1 MGVGR
6 IRING
11 CIISISAK
19 KIKRNDGDVPIFVCR
34 TSDKPLVSILCLAG
48 DCNVI
53 SRFGLK
59 ITAVFPVDSDVLY
72 ELESSKVVSEIESDV
87 DGILTDIYYEEGDEV
102 DKIKVTG
109 IELKK
114 AQVPKEMKQF
124 LNDIYSG
131 VVNDCW
137 EEKDYEN
144 YVNDLYNKFSKFNI
158 NEISFWKGYSTARE
172 SIGFLQMA
180 VGTTGIA
187 KSCEFFN

>member
-1 MGVGR
+1 MSKFVEDEV
-6 IRING
+6 NPFV
-11 CIISISAK
+11 
-19 KIKRNDGDVPIFVCR
+19 RN
-34 TSDKPLVSILCLAG
+34 LVHDYCHTNSQ
-48 DCNVI
+48 NV
-53 SRFGLK
+53 L
-59 ITAVFPVDSDVLY
+59 TY
-72 ELESSKVVSEIESDV
+72 ELEYMAS
-87 DGILTDIYYEEGDEV
+87 DGIYESKKHYYIHKIFEEGDEV

-114 AQVPKEMKQF
+114 AQVPKEMKQC